1 MRIHFDESL
10 QDIFPAVIEMCT
22 STVLDAL
29 EGICEQHPLKG
40 KIAKRSVFVKDFST
54 HLALTSQTHATDIYV
69 CGQSQEGYSGAG
81 GAMAKPGRL
90 QVALAILMVAATF
103 VVPGMAAATITSLRF
118 SAAIMALGGAI
129 AWLSPQPKID
139 ENGDRK
145 SRYFGGDKTTTKIG
159 TPIQLVF
166 GRRLVFGQLI
176 SFDVDALPYDGLEDP
191 KGSPYFKEKADSNVA
206 EANINRFY
214 GIINAGKTEVIQVA
228 STYRTGSQY

>member
-1 MRIHFDESL
+1 MRIHFDDSL
-10 QDIFPAVIEMCT
+10 QDIFPAIIEMGT
-22 STVLDAL
+22 NNVLDAL

-40 KIAKRSVFVKDFST
+40 KIAKRNVFVRDFSS

-69 CGQSQEGYSGAG
+69 CSQEPEGYAGAG

-103 VVPGMAAATITSLRF
+103 IFPMTAATITSLRF
-118 SAAIMALGGAI
+118 SAAIMAIGGAI

-139 ENGDRK
+139 DNGDRK

-176 SFDVDALPYDGLEDP
+176 SFDVDALPYNGLEDP
-191 KGSPYFKEKADSNVA
+191 KGSPYFKEKADSTIA